1 MDMVFIHG
9 IIVGNIK
16 ETLIMIFVMVMGS
29 SLIHKESFSIKVFG
43 TTENKQIEIWWLAE
57 RAKIWC
63 LTIGVLKIL
72 KIKKNIIISKRT
84 QIYLTKIQVIF
95 SRETVLTTITIEAV
109 KMQRFLLIKEIYSN
123 MQLHLTLVNLI

>member
-1 MDMVFIHG
+1 MEFIHG

-16 ETLIMIFVMVMGS
+16 ETLIMIFVMAMGS

-57 RAKIWC
+57 RVKIWC

-72 KIKKNIIISKRT
+72 KIKKNIIISKTT

>member
-1 MDMVFIHG
+1 MA
-9 IIVGNIK
+9 
-16 ETLIMIFVMVMGS
+16 MGS

-57 RAKIWC
+57 RVKIWC

-72 KIKKNIIISKRT
+72 KIKKNIIISKTT
-84 QIYLTKIQVIF
+84 QIYLTKIQVIS

>member
-1 MDMVFIHG
+1 MVFIHG

-84 QIYLTKIQVIF
+84 QIYLTKIQVIS

>member
-1 MDMVFIHG
+1 MVFIHG

>member
-1 MDMVFIHG
+1 MVFIHG

-72 KIKKNIIISKRT
+72 KIKKNIIISKTT

>member
-1 MDMVFIHG
+1 
-9 IIVGNIK
+9 
-16 ETLIMIFVMVMGS
+16 MVMGS
-29 SLIHKESFSIKVFG
+29 SLIHKESFSIKAFG

-84 QIYLTKIQVIF
+84 QIYLTKIQVIS